1 MKLTQSM
8 LCKLNQ
14 LGAKEIS
21 GFKSMMVVASRREN
35 QLFQSKSQITWK
47 QVVYTQLKLKRHKIA

>member
-35 QLFQSKSQITWK
+35 QLFNLNHKLHGNKSYI
-47 QVVYTQLKLKRHKIA
+47 LK